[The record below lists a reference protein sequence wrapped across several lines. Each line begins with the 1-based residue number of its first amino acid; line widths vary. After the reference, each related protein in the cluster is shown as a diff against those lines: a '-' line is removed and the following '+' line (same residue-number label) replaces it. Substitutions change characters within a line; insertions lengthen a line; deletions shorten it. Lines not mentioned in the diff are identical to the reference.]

1 MILRA
6 SWYMSSTRNILKL
19 PMNSDAIHIAQT
31 GEHAKDVQQ
40 PQDHCDDHRDI
51 QNLLDLAIHRDVG
64 VNQPQEHPNNYQS
77 DHQRNNYHIYFPL
90 SFAVLS
96 VLLFFLAQRAGESI
110 ERLFGVRAR
119 TIITAII
126 VLTAITAIF
135 DIPEAEERRVGK
147 KCRARWSPYH

>member
-1 MILRA
+1 M
-6 SWYMSSTRNILKL
+6 K
-19 PMNSDAIHIAQT
+19 SDGIHVAQT
-31 GEHAKDVQQ
+31 GEHTEDVQQ
-40 PQDHCDDHRDI
+40 PQDDRNDDGDV
-51 QNLLDLAIHRDVG
+51 QNLLDLSIHRDVS
-64 VNQPQEHPNNYQS
+64 VDQPQEHPDNYQS